1 MPANNQSPPLTRP
14 AAVDA
19 TYSPGRAAAAR
30 TGAGRPGFWFKRLFR
45 RARVAPDPDPTEHAA
60 LNVSLALQLESKQP
74 VWLAAGGN
82 SMLPWPVPGYE
93 VKIEPAGSG
102 PEIGSILVFRRGAK
116 LYYHRIV
123 ECLGSNRWRTKG
135 DTLIESDEP
144 VSDAEIIGQVTSAR
158 RGNRVW
164 AVRPDPGA
172 ARLSDCLGR
181 YFGGPGRPEHSM
193 LHRVR
198 RLAYLAVL
206 LSAWPVRGRFAQH
219 RSGSGTGENAT
230 SAERN

>member
-1 MPANNQSPPLTRP
+1 MSANNQSVSLNRP
-14 AAVDA
+14 VTVA
-19 TYSPGRAAAAR
+19 TTCSPDRPVTAG
-30 TGAGRPGFWFKRLFR
+30 TGAGRPGFWLKRLFQ
-45 RARVAPDPDPTEHAA
+45 RARVVPHPDPTEHAG
-60 LNVSLALQLESKQP
+60 LTVSLALQMELNPP

-93 VKIEPAGSG
+93 VKIEPLGLP

-123 ECLGSNRWRTKG
+123 ECLGPNRWRTKG

-144 VSDAEIIGQVTSAR
+144 VSDAEIIGQVTAAR

-164 AVRPDPGA
+164 AVRPDAGA
-172 ARLSDCLGR
+172 ARLSDRLGR
-181 YFGGPGRPEHSM
+181 WFGGPGRPERLM
-193 LHRVR
+193 LRR
-198 RLAYLAVL
+198 MQRLAYLAVL
-206 LSAWPVRGRFAQH
+206 LSAWPVRGRFAQR
-219 RSGSGTGENAT
+219 RSGSGTGKITT